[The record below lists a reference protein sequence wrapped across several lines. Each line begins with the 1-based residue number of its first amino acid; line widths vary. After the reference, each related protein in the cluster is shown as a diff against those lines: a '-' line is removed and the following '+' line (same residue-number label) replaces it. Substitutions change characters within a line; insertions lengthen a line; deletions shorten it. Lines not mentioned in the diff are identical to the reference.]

1 MPINFIIL
9 MEIKLKQKPKSPIII
24 EGFPGFGMV
33 STIATEFLIEHLNAK
48 PIGKIWSKKLMPLV
62 AIHNSKILQPLEI
75 YYDKK
80 DNIVILHALSN
91 VNGLEWEISEM
102 IIELARQLK
111 AKEVISLE
119 GVGSMDQKSN
129 NTFYYSRNEKII
141 KSFEKI
147 GLKPLK
153 EGIVIGV
160 TGALLLKSE
169 NIAVSCIFTETHS
182 KLPDSKAAAKII
194 ETLDKYLGLKVDYRP
209 LIKAAEKF
217 EAKLKGIMEQG
228 KKAGS
233 LKEKKQLDYLG

>member
-1 MPINFIIL
+1 

-48 PIGKIWSKKLMPLV
+48 PIGTIWSKKLMPLV
-62 AIHNSKILQPLEI
+62 AIHNNKILQPLEI

-80 DNIVILHALSN
+80 DNLVILHALSN

-119 GVGSMDQKSN
+119 GVGSTDPKSN
-129 NTFYYSRNEKII
+129 KAFYYCKNDKQS
-141 KSFEKI
+141 KSLEKI

-153 EGIVIGV
+153 EGIIIGV

-169 NIAVSCIFTETHS
+169 NLPVSCIFAETHS

-209 LIKAAEKF
+209 LIKTAEKF
-217 EAKLKGIMEQG
+217 EAKLKGLMKGG
-228 KKAGS
+228 KEART
-233 LKEKKQLDYLG
+233 LKEAKELSYLG